1 MGGRHDPAL
10 LLVLGHVGLL
20 LVHTRSLAAPGREAF
35 PGEITAGLFAHLA
48 SLAPKSK
55 RVNDE
60 QSPNREHASEAAGG
74 GRQRRALGAHVNNPV
89 KHDFLLALGLGRE
102 RVNDERGRHLL
113 SPLDPSPKALA
124 SLGFALPAQ
133 APASAAFCDPTS
145 K

>member
-60 QSPNREHASEAAGG
+60 
-74 GRQRRALGAHVNNPV
+74 
-89 KHDFLLALGLGRE
+89 
-102 RVNDERGRHLL
+102 RGRHLL